1 MSDRSLWKY
10 VPPAGPTLSLAL
22 IGLLLLSALLYY
34 RAIKIQRFL
43 EPALAISQ
51 PRNEFAQTI
60 NLVFQKEFGAESI
73 PGIKVRTSSIAI
85 TKALLFSEKGA
96 LRAPAARIVLK
107 KLAGTFL
114 TLLEDDHTRPNI
126 SLVLIN
132 ARFPADWSKRSNS
145 AERLRAQRMVALIQ
159 DSLFEEEPKLGRRYG
174 AYFVTAAQPAR
185 PNDGNIGLIELR
197 IIPSELLHIEVLQ
210 RLMKYAY

>member
-10 VPPAGPTLSLAL
+10 LPPAGPTLSLAL

-51 PRNEFAQTI
+51 PRNEFAQSV
-60 NLVFQKEFGAESI
+60 NLIFQKEFGAESI

-85 TKALLFSEKGA
+85 TKSLLFSEKGA
-96 LRAPAARIVLK
+96 LRATARIVLK
-107 KLAGTFL
+107 KLASTFL
-114 TLLEDDHTRPNI
+114 SLLEDDHTRPNI

-132 ARFPADWSKRSNS
+132 ARFPADRSRRSNG
-145 AERLRAQRMVALIQ
+145 AERLRAQRMVGLIQ

-174 AYFVTAAQPAR
+174 AYFVAAAQPAH

-197 IIPSELLHIEVLQ
+197 IVPSELLHIEVLQ

>member
-10 VPPAGPTLSLAL
+10 VPPAGPVLSLAL

-51 PRNEFAQTI
+51 PRNEFAESI
-60 NLVFQKEFGAESI
+60 SLIFQKEFGTEPS
-73 PGIKVRTSSIAI
+73 PGIRVRTSSIVI
-85 TKALLFSEKGA
+85 RRSLLFSKNGA
-96 LRAPAARIVLK
+96 LKAPGQIVLK
-107 KLAGTFL
+107 KLARVFL
-114 TLLEDDHTRPNI
+114 SLLNDDHTRPNI

-132 ARFPADWSKRSNS
+132 ARFPADGAGRSNTV
-145 AERLRAQRMVALIQ
+145 ERMKAQRMVGLIQ
-159 DSLFEEEPKLGRRYG
+159 DSLFQADAALGRRYG
-174 AYFVTAAQPAR
+174 AYFVAAAQPTQ
-185 PNDGNIGLIELR
+185 PNDGNIEMIELR